1 MKLVTSNTF
10 KDFLNELNSQNT
22 EIGFLAGGTN
32 IMLDEKRGTNDK
44 KTVYNLSSFNEELQY
59 IKTFEN
65 YIEVGALITINDLL
79 HHPAVV
85 AHLPQLVKSLESIGS
100 KQVRNMGTLVGNLA
114 NASSIGD
121 AIPVLLTID
130 AKVNII
136 SAKGERTVSVDNFII
151 DYKKTCLAPN
161 EIIKSIS
168 LPVNKLG
175 SKYDFFKVAVRPTA
189 TISKVNLA
197 YAKEGNIIRLASG
210 GVNKIPTR
218 LFNTEKLFEVQNLS
232 RENFEETLNKDVSP
246 ISDLRSTSQYRK
258 SVLLNLIFSIYQ
270 LK

>member
-1 MKLVTSNTF
+1 MKLVTSKTF
-10 KDFLNELNSQNT
+10 KEFLKELNSQST
-22 EIGFLAGGTN
+22 VVGFLAGGTN
-32 IMLDEKRGTNDK
+32 IMLDEKRGTNEK
-44 KTVYNLSSFNEELQY
+44 KMVYNLSTFNEELQY
-59 IKTFEN
+59 MKTFEN
-65 YIEVGALITINDLL
+65 YIEVGALVTISDLL
-79 HHPAVV
+79 HHPYVI

-136 SAKGERTVSVDNFII
+136 SVKGERNVSVANFIV

-168 LPVNKLG
+168 LHINKPG
-175 SKYDFFKVAVRPTA
+175 GKYDFFKVAIRPTA

-197 YAKEGNIIRLASG
+197 YAKEGNVIRLASG

-218 LFNTEKLFEVQNLS
+218 LFNTEKLFAVPNLS
-232 RENFEETLNKDVSP
+232 REDFEEALNKDISP
-246 ISDLRSTSQYRK
+246 ISDLRSTFQYRK

-270 LK
+270 LE